1 MHIPLVLKRSL
12 GFLKVY
18 REGTARKLNTQSDPS
33 FQNQKIVIA
42 LKKRLD
48 SLEIST
54 ERYHQRMA
62 AQAARELGLPL
73 PPCSDLAEGRIRLKR
88 MVDALKK
95 LPLGMKDPSANA
107 IVEEFTNW
115 VQSEHKRQEVING
128 Q

>member
-1 MHIPLVLKRSL
+1 M
-12 GFLKVY
+12 
-18 REGTARKLNTQSDPS
+18 
-33 FQNQKIVIA
+33 IA

-48 SLEIST
+48 SLEIAT
-54 ERYHQRMA
+54 ERHHQRMA

-115 VQSEHKRQEVING
+115 VQSEHKRQEATNG
-128 Q
+128 